1 MAPTDRKEHHHV
13 RVIIAVAA
21 ASALGGLARYLIGG
35 VIANRS
41 SGAFPWETFLVNI
54 TGAFVLGF
62 LFTLFSDRL
71 VVEPWLRT
79 ALLVGFLGSYTTFS
93 TWTLESY
100 RLIEDGAHAYALA
113 NLLGS
118 LVAGVLATYA
128 GVVLGRAAA

>member
-1 MAPTDRKEHHHV
+1 MR
-13 RVIIAVAA
+13 IILAVAA
-21 ASALGGLARYLIGG
+21 ASALGGLARYLAGG
-35 VIANRS
+35 FLANRS
-41 SGAFPWETFLVNI
+41 SSGFPWETFIVNI

-71 VVEPWLRT
+71 VVAPWFRT

>member
-1 MAPTDRKEHHHV
+1 M

-62 LFTLFSDRL
+62 RFTLFSDRL
-71 VVEPWLRT
+71 VVDPWLRA

-93 TWTLESY
+93 T
-100 RLIEDGAHAYALA
+100 
-113 NLLGS
+113 
-118 LVAGVLATYA
+118 
-128 GVVLGRAAA
+128 

>member
-1 MAPTDRKEHHHV
+1 M
-13 RVIIAVAA
+13 RVLVAVAV
-21 ASALGGLARYLIGG
+21 ASSLGGLARYVAGG
-35 VIANRS
+35 FLANRT
-41 SGAFPWETFLVNI
+41 GGGFPWETFVVNI
-54 TGAFVLGF
+54 TGAFVLGL
-62 LFTLFSDRL
+62 LFTLFTDHL
-71 VVEPWLRT
+71 VVAPWLRT

-128 GVVLGRAAA
+128 GVAVARAAA

>member
-1 MAPTDRKEHHHV
+1 LR
-13 RVIIAVAA
+13 IIVAVAV
-21 ASALGGLARYLIGG
+21 ASSLGGLTRYLAGG
-35 VIANRS
+35 VIANRA
-41 SGAFPWETFLVNI
+41 SGSFPWETFVVNI

-62 LFTLFSDRL
+62 LFTLFSERL
-71 VVEPWLRT
+71 VVDPWLRT

-128 GVVLGRAAA
+128 GVVLGRAAS

>member
-1 MAPTDRKEHHHV
+1 V
-13 RVIIAVAA
+13 RIILAVAA
-21 ASALGGLARYLIGG
+21 ASALGGLARYLAGG
-35 VIANRS
+35 FLANRS
-41 SGAFPWETFLVNI
+41 SSGFPWETFIVNI

-71 VVEPWLRT
+71 VVAPWFRT

-118 LVAGVLATYA
+118 LAAGVLATYA